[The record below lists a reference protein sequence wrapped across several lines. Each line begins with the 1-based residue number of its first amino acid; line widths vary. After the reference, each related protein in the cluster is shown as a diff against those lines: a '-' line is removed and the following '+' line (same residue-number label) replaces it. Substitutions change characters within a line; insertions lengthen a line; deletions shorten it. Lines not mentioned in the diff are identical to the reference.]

1 MLAKPEWGVKRTC
14 LACSTRFYDMQKDP
28 ITCPNCG
35 AIFDVETIF
44 RPRRSRAAAEEPAI
58 QPESPVA
65 SDEDIEKQLAALA
78 DDSIDEDADAAGD
91 DDDDSTIPDT
101 SDLEND
107 EEEISA
113 IPKDFSNDSS

>member
-1 MLAKPEWGVKRTC
+1 MAKPEWGVKRTC

-44 RPRRSRAAAEEPAI
+44 RPRRSRAAAEEPVI

>member
-1 MLAKPEWGVKRTC
+1 MAKPEWGVKRTC

-44 RPRRSRAAAEEPAI
+44 RPRRSRAAAEEPVI

-78 DDSIDEDADAAGD
+78 DDSIDEDADAADDD

-107 EEEISA
+107 EEEISS